1 LLDSFMSSDPY
12 LLWLPGKYIGGAER
26 YALNLCLNIASDGI
40 PVVILCPYIDCYDG
54 ATAFLSYH
62 VQNLK
67 LPIQIIF
74 ANAPSASRFWKL
86 PLISTIH
93 ILFWIRNYSTLLSKI
108 KPVAVHIVQP
118 FPTRSFTFIS
128 AAAQKRSP
136 VTITFQLVP
145 CPTTLPKRYRVL
157 YRKIVSSTAF
167 TFVSKSNLLSLSKA
181 ISISPSSLHY
191 IPNRP
196 VPCSGFLSPTQRQSL
211 LSQLNLHPDHF
222 ICSTVAA
229 LVLRKGHEDII
240 NACSLLIEHTTS
252 VHFLFI
258 GAGTHET
265 YLRDLA
271 MRRGVSDYIHF
282 LGNRN
287 DVDCVLQVSNAFIFP
302 SSAEGLSF
310 ALMEAV
316 QRHVPL
322 IASNSCGADDF
333 LTPGIHYRSYEAGDS
348 SHLEVQIK
356 EVMKNIP
363 EAIYS
368 ANLAASELSNYSFQD
383 MYGDTLD
390 IVLRS
395 T

>member
-1 LLDSFMSSDPY
+1 MSSDPY

-26 YALNLCLNIASDGI
+26 YALNLCINIARDGI
-40 PVVILCPYIDCYDG
+40 PTVILCPYIDCYDS

-86 PLISTIH
+86 PLVSTLHIS
-93 ILFWIRNYSTLLSKI
+93 FWIHNYSTLLSKI
-108 KPVAVHIVQP
+108 NPVAVHIVQP
-118 FPTRSFTFIS
+118 FPTRSFTFIN
-128 AAAQKRSP
+128 AAVQKRSP

-157 YRKIVSSTAF
+157 YRKIVSVTSF

-181 ISISPSSLHY
+181 INISPASLHY

-196 VPCSGFLSPTQRQSL
+196 VPCSGFLSSTQRQSL
-211 LSQLNLHPDHF
+211 LSQLNLHPHHF

-229 LVLRKGHEDII
+229 LVPRKGHEDII
-240 NACSLLIEHTTS
+240 NACALLIKYSIS

-258 GAGTHET
+258 GEGSHKT
-265 YLRDLA
+265 YLKDLS

-287 DVDCVLQVSNAFIFP
+287 DVDSLLQVSSAFIFP

-322 IASNSCGADDF
+322 IASDTCGADDF
-333 LTPGIHYRSYEAGDS
+333 LTPGIHYRSYEAGNS
-348 SHLEVQIK
+348 FQLEVQIK
-356 EVMKNIP
+356 EIMNNIP
-363 EAIYS
+363 DAIYS
-368 ANLAASELSNYSFQD
+368 ANLAASELSNYSFQH
-383 MYGDTLD
+383 MYNDTLD